1 MYCRMKNAGR
11 FAALW
16 LLLWVCQAN
25 RLVAQ
30 EKIETNI
37 RFVDYFFD
45 NASRVTWEIQ
55 GDSIMKISLLPDYER
70 TDFDR
75 QTTHCYFRLVAD
87 KGAHIRFLL
96 TKAVRGYYNGRKIPR
111 ERNWSVEYDNP
122 VFISYDQ
129 KTWSPLQTTKVAD
142 GADLLVELDMK
153 GESVFIADL
162 PPYTLTDLEQLKERI
177 NGNKAV
183 KILRIGETVEKRPI
197 EVIQLGNPTADA
209 AFLIRARAHA
219 WEAGGNWVV
228 EGLVSEFMANAAKW
242 DKSFC
247 VFVLPM
253 ANKDGV
259 ARGMTR
265 FTVSGIDLNRNWS
278 APPDAALCPE
288 NYALEKFITG
298 LLAKGIK
305 PALAIDLHND
315 SSGGILLGQ
324 VNDEDDAFIERMRS
338 FDGLMRR
345 LTSFSERL
353 KFTTTS
359 ARRPES
365 PEKYEFN
372 DGLRRRFGIDAIIYE
387 LNAHWIGSLQKVPS
401 VADFKNVGRDMNSV
415 FYEYARLH
423 SRK

>member
-1 MYCRMKNAGR
+1 MDCRMKNAGR

-16 LLLWVCQAN
+16 LLLWVCQVN
-25 RLVAQ
+25 CLVAQ

-96 TKAVRGYYNGRKIPR
+96 TKAVQGYYNGRKTPR

-129 KTWSPLQTTKVAD
+129 KTWSPLQTTKVAH

-153 GESVFIADL
+153 GESVYIADL
-162 PPYTLTDLEQLKERI
+162 PPYTVNDLEQLKERI
-177 NGNKAV
+177 SGNKAV
-183 KILRIGETVEKRPI
+183 KVLRIGETVEKRPI
-197 EVIQLGNPTADA
+197 EVIQLGSPTADA
-209 AFLIRARAHA
+209 VFLIRARAHA

-242 DKSFC
+242 GKSFC

-265 FTVSGIDLNRNWS
+265 FTVSGIDLNRNWG
-278 APPDAALCPE
+278 APADAALCPE

-324 VNDEDDAFIERMRS
+324 VNDEDDAFMERMRS

-365 PEKYEFN
+365 REKYEFN
-372 DGLRRRFGIDAIIYE
+372 DGLRRRFGIDAIVYE

-401 VADFKNVGRDMNSV
+401 ITDFKNVGRDMNSV
-415 FYEYARLH
+415 FYEYARLY